1 MIRIALLAACLV
13 VLCALVAIG
22 ALRQLDHA
30 LLDLVQSVRAP
41 WLDVLASAVGL
52 LGQAEVTAGIALG
65 LAVARLRRRRRDAW
79 IPLLLVAA
87 VAIEVV
93 LKTLVPQPIPPRELS
108 RTVELVP
115 FAHVAFAGAFP
126 SGHVARTAFLAG
138 VARVPLWLAVCLV
151 ALMMVTRVYL
161 ADHWPSDVLGG
172 LLLGVLVAQGAAVA
186 ARRLRRH

>member
-13 VLCALVAIG
+13 VLCVLVAIG
-22 ALRQLDHA
+22 ALRQVDRA

-41 WLDVLASAVGL
+41 FLDVFASAVGL
-52 LGQAEVTAGIALG
+52 LGQAEVTGGIALG
-65 LAVARLRRRRRDAW
+65 LAVARLRRRQRDAW
-79 IPLLLVAA
+79 IPLLLVAVLA
-87 VAIEVV
+87 VEVV

-172 LLLGVLVAQGAAVA
+172 LLLGTFVAQVAAVA
-186 ARRLRRH
+186 ERRLRRH